1 MIGLKFEVIVNTV
14 KMINLELKPSYA
26 EGDSDAYKQVSPEIM
41 STTWLTY
48 KKSTPREHHI
58 FSEYTKFSRAGM
70 LSELLLEGIQI
81 KAQSATMTFSLYFCN
96 LFTILL
102 SYSI

>member
-41 STTWLTY
+41 STT
-48 KKSTPREHHI
+48 
-58 FSEYTKFSRAGM
+58 
-70 LSELLLEGIQI
+70 
-81 KAQSATMTFSLYFCN
+81 
-96 LFTILL
+96 
-102 SYSI
+102 